1 MTKRVA
7 WFTGQASGSA
17 VTPYK
22 VYDVFNEDENSF
34 NLKDDNGGT
43 RLCLKKGCA
52 HICHKDWVLADV
64 VEEVEEATTEIV
76 EQTDTKPKKA
86 KKWSA
91 WLPHTNDEQP
101 VADDVIVKVK
111 WGRGC
116 LDRGEAQAYW
126 WQDKGITHYKLKLK
140 DLEKSKPKKNT
151 DWQDNVLGKRPVPKN
166 TLVEVKLECGETFK
180 GGAAFLNWGDTPMA
194 SRNIVKWRLA
204 D

>member
-7 WFTGQASGSA
+7 YFDYIIKDGDDIVAL
-17 VTPYK
+17 TPNRAYK
-22 VYDVFNEDENSF
+22 VYDE
-34 NLKDDNGGT
+34 KDDTFVIKDDEGT
-43 RLCLKKGCA
+43 PQFCLKGVKDCA
-52 HICHKDWVLADV
+52 HLNHKTTWILLDT
-64 VEEVEEATTEIV
+64 EETSK
-76 EQTDTKPKKA
+76 KPKKWS
-86 KKWSA
+86 KWI
-91 WLPHTNDEQP
+91 PHTTDEQP

-180 GGAAFLNWGDTPMA
+180 GGAAFLNWGDTPMEG
-194 SRNIVKWRLA
+194 RNIIKWRFA
-204 D
+204 K